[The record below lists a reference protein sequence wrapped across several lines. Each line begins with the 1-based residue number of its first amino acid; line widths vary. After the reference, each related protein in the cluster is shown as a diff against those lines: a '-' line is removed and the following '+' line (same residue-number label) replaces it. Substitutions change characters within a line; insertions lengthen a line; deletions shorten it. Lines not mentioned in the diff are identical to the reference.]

1 MSKVIY
7 GVRSFLKNY
16 GVAVLLCVVTL
27 FLINRIFKT
36 VCFSV
41 LFFGI
46 PCPACGIT
54 RATRLLLTGHIKE
67 SLQMH
72 PLLVLVIFSTIFCL
86 IIKKKLKKSRF
97 FINLYVIICIL
108 IFIGYYIYRMNKY
121 FPNVEPLLYREN
133 NVLEYLYKLWGN

>member
-1 MSKVIY
+1 MIY

-16 GVAVLLCVVTL
+16 GVAALLCVVTL

-67 SLQMH
+67 SFQMH
-72 PLLVLVIFSTIFCL
+72 PLLILVIFSTVFCL
-86 IIKKKLKKSRF
+86 FIKKKLKKSRF